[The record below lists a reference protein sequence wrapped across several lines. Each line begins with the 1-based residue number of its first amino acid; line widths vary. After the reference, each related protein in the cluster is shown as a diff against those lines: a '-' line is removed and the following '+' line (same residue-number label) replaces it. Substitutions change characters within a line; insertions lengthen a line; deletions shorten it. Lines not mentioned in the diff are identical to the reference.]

1 MGEST
6 TPPQSRRR
14 GGISSFGPAIII
26 AAVVLGPGSILANSK
41 VGWQFGYDLV
51 WVVVAAGVLLM
62 SMTAMSARLG
72 VFLDGTLCEELARR
86 GGRPLAAVTGVSL
99 FLVAACFQFSN
110 NLGVLLGIE
119 PFLDGT
125 ALGDSTWFTPTVL
138 ILLNLLVIA
147 ALFGFR
153 QLYTPIELLMK
164 VLVGCMLLGF
174 VANLIFARPSIL
186 KAVAGLVPRIPEGA
200 GGSATSIIALVAT
213 TFSVGGAFYQSYLV
227 RQKGWGKGDLRQGL
241 FDSIV
246 GIGTLGCMSIVIML
260 TAAAALHGD
269 KDITELTSA
278 ADVAR
283 QLRPLFGDVSTV
295 LFCLGIFAGALSSF
309 LVNAM
314 IGGAAL
320 SDGLG
325 FGSHVDGRWPKI
337 FTAIALIG
345 GMLIAIS
352 VKAAGFNTANLII
365 FAQAV
370 TVLGNPLLAG
380 SMLWL
385 ATRPDLLEQKAVPRW
400 MLALSVVGF
409 LVVLVLSARTAYKIV
424 GSF

>member
-1 MGEST
+1 MAESA
-6 TPPQSRRR
+6 QSQSSDRR
-14 GGISSFGPAIII
+14 GIRSFGPAIII

-41 VGWQFGYDLV
+41 VGWQFGYELV
-51 WVVVAAGVLLM
+51 WVVVGAGVLLM
-62 SMTAMSARLG
+62 AMTALSARLG

-86 GGRPLAAVTGVSL
+86 GGRPLAAVIGISL
-99 FLVAACFQFSN
+99 FLVTACFQFSN

-125 ALGDSTWFTPTVL
+125 TLSDSSWFTATVL
-138 ILLNLLVIA
+138 VLLNALVIA

-153 QLYTPIELLMK
+153 RLYMPIERLMK
-164 VLVGCMLLGF
+164 ILVGCMLLGF
-174 VANLIFARPSIL
+174 AANLIFAKPSL
-186 KAVAGLVPRIPEGA
+186 FQAARGLVPRVPEGA
-200 GGSATSIIALVAT
+200 GSSATTIVALVAT

-227 RQKGWGKGDLRQGL
+227 RQKGWGSDDLRRGL
-241 FDSIV
+241 LDSVV

-269 KDITELTSA
+269 KNITELKSA

-283 QLRPLFGDVSTV
+283 QLRPLFGDVSIV

-309 LVNAM
+309 LINAM
-314 IGGAAL
+314 IGGTAIA
-320 SDGLG
+320 DGLG
-325 FGSHVDGRWPKI
+325 FGGNVDDRWPKI
-337 FTAIALIG
+337 FTAIALTG
-345 GMLIAIS
+345 GMLIAIG
-352 VKAAGFNTANLII
+352 VKAVGFNTANLII
-365 FAQAV
+365 FAQAI

-385 ATRPDLLEQKAVPRW
+385 ATRPDLVERKAIPRW

-409 LVVLVLSARTAYKIV
+409 LVVLALSARTAYTIAV
-424 GSF
+424 SF